1 MNIEEV
7 IKFDLRKSFLTK
19 LQLEEWE
26 KNNILYNTLWFDIN
40 ISAPDIEFSY
50 ISQRLFQINE
60 KYSSWKIVP
69 RKNGG
74 YVLQNNNGLTIT
86 SDLMSGRWWF
96 MKKLMGE
103 EEGKNTRLELSQLY
117 YKDIESFRTSQGE
130 ELYSKLVE
138 KYGYN
143 QKIWKNFISYLNVVY
158 TIGNM
163 TPAGA
168 NPGGN
173 GYDNWIIKLEKL
185 HKCYFGGKFYSDKSI
200 INKWKPFL
208 DKIYENK
215 RNLNDKWKS
224 FITDNFFQPYVDDV
238 DENFKVKKINFNNLN
253 DAIEI
258 SYKMIQER
266 GKLIQE
272 NKNYKN
278 KNYNFIKIPYGSIDI
293 NCKNNQ

>member
-1 MNIEEV
+1 MNIKEV
-7 IKFDLRKSFLTK
+7 IKFDLRKTFLTK

-26 KNNILYNTLWFDIN
+26 NNNILYNTLWFDIN

-96 MKKLMGE
+96 MKKLMGVK
-103 EEGKNTRLELSQLY
+103 EGKNTRLELSPLY
-117 YKDIESFRTSQGE
+117 YKDIEPFRTLQGE
-130 ELYSKLVE
+130 ALYSKLVE

-143 QKIWKNFISYLNVVY
+143 DEIWESFISYLNVVY

-163 TPAGA
+163 TPAGS

-173 GYDNWIIKLEKL
+173 GYDNWINKLEKL
-185 HKCYFGGKFYSDKSI
+185 HKYYFGGKSYSDKSI

-208 DKIYENK
+208 DKIYEDK
-215 RNLNDKWKS
+215 RNLNDKWVS
-224 FITDNFFQPYVDDV
+224 FITDNFFQPYVDP
-238 DENFKVKKINFNNLN
+238 NFKVKEIDFNNLN
-253 DAIEI
+253 DAIKK
-258 SYKMIQER
+258 SYQMILNR

-278 KNYNFIKIPYGSIDI
+278 KNYNFIKLPYVSIDV
-293 NCKNNQ
+293 NCKNNQQD